1 MTCCKYRK
9 TTFGEMVE
17 KVERQQALHQG
28 SGNVGGPRLLAGA
41 GLGQGRCHGLEQV
54 PASQPIEHLH
64 VQRPVSPFTPTIMDY
79 SSAIANDSGRDP
91 WATSPQHDRSTFNQ
105 ANNSSHEAPPT
116 NSFHQP
122 PAPDGDDQQD
132 DQNPQLPPQN
142 NQYSSQQ
149 HQQQSYDNSTRQ
161 EPQRY
166 HHARPQH
173 PPQQYSHNQQPPP
186 QSYQQQQQQ
195 QQMQPPQP
203 RKQYKLQAKI
213 TALERTGRK
222 DPVLRFDVYVCRNHK
237 TAAQLS

>member
-1 MTCCKYRK
+1 
-9 TTFGEMVE
+9 
-17 KVERQQALHQG
+17 
-28 SGNVGGPRLLAGA
+28 
-41 GLGQGRCHGLEQV
+41 
-54 PASQPIEHLH
+54 
-64 VQRPVSPFTPTIMDY
+64 MDY

-105 ANNSSHEAPPT
+105 ANTNSHEAPPT

-122 PAPDGDDQQD
+122 PAPDGDDEEH
-132 DQNPQLPPQN
+132 DQNAQLPPQN
-142 NQYSSQQ
+142 NQYSSRQ

-222 DPVLRFDVYVCRNHK
+222 DPVLRFDVYVCCTQSCCLHLANTIPRR
-237 TAAQLS
+237 TCPSSAQPNSAMFDAPTPSSSSLPTISSRPTPTPLCLPFHLRSLLLVSVPKKMKSESRLQCSAG